1 LERPGYR
8 PVFVHDGDRS
18 RAGQIAAYL
27 TNQGLPAEAY
37 SDADPLLSRLSDV
50 PPSLVLLHWSGTAP
64 HSAMN
69 ILRQVRSISAVP
81 CVLRARE
88 SNSDLHRIAGLDNGA
103 DDCIPAAFT
112 EREVVARI
120 RAIMRRTAQ
129 SSGELGEDRTEVEEA
144 APAPV
149 LRRPVWRLSLDR
161 RELYTPSG
169 KPCELTSAEFDFLH
183 VLTRK
188 RGTPVSRSLL
198 YQEVFRRPWYPEDRG
213 IDNLAARLR
222 RKLAAH
228 CPNVD
233 SIKSVRGVGY
243 LFTGF

>member
-1 LERPGYR
+1 MERHCHR
-8 PVFVHDGDRS
+8 PFVVHDRDAP
-18 RAGQIAAYL
+18 RARQIAAYL
-27 TNQGLPAEAY
+27 TEHGLPAEAY
-37 SDADPLLSRLSDV
+37 SDADPLLSRLSQS
-50 PPSLVLLHWSGTAP
+50 PPSLVLLHWSGPLP
-64 HSAMN
+64 HSAMT

-88 SNSDLHRIAGLDNGA
+88 SNSDLHRIDGLDNGA

-120 RAIMRRTAQ
+120 RAIMRRTARTAENIPVA
-129 SSGELGEDRTEVEEA
+129 SSDIDATV
-144 APAPV
+144 PAPV
-149 LRRPVWRLSLDR
+149 PRRQAWRLSLDR
-161 RELYTPSG
+161 RELYTPDG

-188 RGTPVSRSLL
+188 RGVPVSRSVL

-222 RKLAAH
+222 RKLATR
-228 CPNVD
+228 CPNLD

>member
-1 LERPGYR
+1 MERQAYR

-27 TNQGLPAEAY
+27 TDHGLPAEAY
-37 SDADPLLSRLSDV
+37 SDTDPLLSRLSDV
-50 PPSLVLLHWSGTAP
+50 PPSLVLLHWSGAAP
-64 HSAMN
+64 HSAMD

-88 SNSDLHRIAGLDNGA
+88 SNSDLHRIVGLDNGA

-120 RAIMRRTAQ
+120 RAIMRRTARVPGN
-129 SSGELGEDRTEVEEA
+129 SRDGKTDVEEA
-144 APAPV
+144 APAPA
-149 LRRPVWRLSLDR
+149 LRRQAWRLSLDR

-169 KPCELTSAEFDFLH
+169 KPCDLTSAEFDFLH

-188 RGTPVSRSLL
+188 RGTPVSRSVLF
-198 YQEVFRRPWYPEDRG
+198 QEVFRRPWYPEDRG

-228 CPNVD
+228 CPNLD
-233 SIKSVRGVGY
+233 FLKSVRGVGY